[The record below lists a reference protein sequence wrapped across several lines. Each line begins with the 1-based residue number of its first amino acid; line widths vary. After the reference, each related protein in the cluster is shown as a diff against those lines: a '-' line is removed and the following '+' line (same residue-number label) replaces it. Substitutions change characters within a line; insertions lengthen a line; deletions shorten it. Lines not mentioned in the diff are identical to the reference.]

1 MLPDVSPSFE
11 NDVGSGGRSSK
22 LTQRTFVLSVMNLA
36 SHLTHPVFKRVG
48 ELADER
54 GQRAFVIGGFV
65 RDLLLDRPCKD
76 IDIVTEGNGIELAKA
91 TANRMGV
98 KQVHVFKNFGTAM
111 FRARE
116 YEIEFVGARKESYSR
131 GSRKPVVEDGT
142 IEDDQNRRDFT
153 INAMAISLNSDNY
166 GRLVDPFGGIDDLDR
181 KWIRTPLDADI
192 TYSDDPLRMM
202 RAVRFASQLGFR
214 IEESSLEAIRRNAR
228 RLEIISA
235 ERIHTELNKI
245 ILSPKPSRGFKLL
258 FKTKLL
264 HQFFPEMA
272 ALHGVEWRKG
282 IGHKDNFYHTL
293 EVLDNVA
300 EHSDSLWLRWSAI
313 MHDIAKPATK
323 RFDAKAGWT
332 FHGHEDRGARMV
344 PKIFGRLKLPMDAKM
359 KYVQKLVLLHLRPI
373 ALTKDV
379 VTDSAIRRL
388 LFEAGDDIDDLMILC
403 RADITSK
410 NEAKVE
416 RYLRNYDV
424 VVEKLKEVEEKDS
437 IRNFQPP
444 VSGEEIMEAFGIP
457 PSRPVGDIKNAIKE
471 AILEGDIRNDPV
483 EAKQLMIR
491 LGQEMGLTLSPSN
504 RL

>member
-1 MLPDVSPSFE
+1 
-11 NDVGSGGRSSK
+11 
-22 LTQRTFVLSVMNLA
+22 MNLA
-36 SHLTHPVFKRVG
+36 SHLTHPVFKRIG
-48 ELADER
+48 DLADER

-76 IDIVTEGNGIELAKA
+76 IDIVTEGSGIELARA
-91 TANRMGV
+91 TASRMGIQ
-98 KQVHVFKNFGTAM
+98 QVHVFKNFGTAM
-111 FRARE
+111 FKARD
-116 YEIEFVGARKESYSR
+116 YEIEFVGARKESYTR
-131 GSRKPVVEDGT
+131 GSRKPVVENGT
-142 IEDDQNRRDFT
+142 LEDDQNRRDFT
-153 INAMAISLNSDNY
+153 INAMAISLNADSF
-166 GRLVDPFGGIDDLDR
+166 GKLVDPFGGLDDLDR
-181 KWIRTPLDADI
+181 KWIRTPLDPDV

-214 IEESSLEAIRRNAR
+214 IEEGSLEAIRRNAR

-245 ILSPKPSRGFKLL
+245 ILSLRPSRGFKLL

-264 HQFFPEMA
+264 HQFFPEMV
-272 ALHGVEWRKG
+272 ALQGVEWRKG

-293 EVLDNVA
+293 EVLDNVS
-300 EHSDSLWLRWSAI
+300 ESSDSLWLRWAAI
-313 MHDIAKPATK
+313 MHDIAKPPTK
-323 RFDAKAGWT
+323 RFDARVGWT

-344 PKIFGRLKLPMDAKM
+344 PKIFARLKLPMDAKM

-388 LFEAGDDIDDLMILC
+388 LFEAGDDIDDLMVLC

-416 RYLRNYDV
+416 RYLRNYDIV
-424 VVEKLKEVEEKDS
+424 VQKLKEVEEKDQ

-444 VSGEEIMEAFGIP
+444 VSGEEIMETFGIP

-471 AILEGDIRNDPV
+471 AILEGDIHNDPV
-483 EAKQLMIR
+483 EAKQLMLR
-491 LGQEMGLTLSPSN
+491 LGKEMGLTPSS
-504 RL
+504 RP